1 MNNDPIT
8 DEDKFR
14 SHRFMREIARGN
26 IPHETKHLAAMR
38 TQRDVALDMCG
49 KMITQNEELLKLRDE
64 AIRERD
70 EARREACEYGTLTPS
85 AMYALAKSRGWD
97 CFKET
102 TP

>member
-8 DEDKFR
+8 DEDLFR

-38 TQRDVALDMCG
+38 
-49 KMITQNEELLKLRDE
+49 DE

-70 EARREACEYGTLTPS
+70 EARRDCCWAESNTRYWKRPTPTEYAEL
-85 AMYALAKSRGWD
+85 RGWD